1 MHAAVYMVYS
11 VVKNKPYFYSFK
23 VCELGLEWLFANGDT
38 DSRKVDLDQIEGE
51 GKLVSLRGGE
61 GAQFSV
67 QLSSG
72 LVLTGRLPP
81 IYPHTL
87 VG

>member
-1 MHAAVYMVYS
+1 M
-11 VVKNKPYFYSFK
+11 
-23 VCELGLEWLFANGDT
+23 CELGLDWLFANGDT
-38 DSRKVDLDQIEGE
+38 DSGKVDLDQIEGE

-72 LVLTGRLPP
+72 LVLTSGLPP
-81 IYPHTL
+81 IYPHIL
-87 VG
+87 QG